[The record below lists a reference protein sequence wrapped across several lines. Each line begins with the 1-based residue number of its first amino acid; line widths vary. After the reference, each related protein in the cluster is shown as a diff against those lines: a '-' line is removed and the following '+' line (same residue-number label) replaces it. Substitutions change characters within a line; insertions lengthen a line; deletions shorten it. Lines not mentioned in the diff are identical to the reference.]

1 MNGAINYTISRKM
14 KNILNK
20 LFLET
25 TQSTLLQLFRYG
37 FVGGVAS
44 VADYGTLYLFTEAF
58 HIYHLLSAAIAF
70 VIGLIV
76 NYLLSTS
83 WVFASRTQKNK
94 WIEFAIFA
102 IIGLFGL
109 GWNEII
115 IYVGTDVC
123 ELHYMISKLIST
135 VIVFFWNFFARK
147 IILFK
152 NL

>member
-37 FVGGVAS
+37 FVGGVAF

-70 VIGLIV
+70 VIGLLV

-102 IIGLFGL
+102 IITILS
-109 GWNEII
+109 NS
-115 IYVGTDVC
+115 
-123 ELHYMISKLIST
+123 SKLLFVFGFIK
-135 VIVFFWNFFARK
+135 VIFNFNHIKLF
-147 IILFK
+147 IL
-152 NL
+152 N